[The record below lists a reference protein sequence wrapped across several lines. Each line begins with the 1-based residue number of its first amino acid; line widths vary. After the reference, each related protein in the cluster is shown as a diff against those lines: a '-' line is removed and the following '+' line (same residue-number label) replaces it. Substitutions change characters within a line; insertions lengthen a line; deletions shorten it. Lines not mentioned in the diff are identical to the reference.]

1 MKSKF
6 IIFVFILQ
14 FALIAA
20 MFINAYA
27 VVFFGT
33 EVKVIARGVDPRD
46 LLTGNYVLLEYE
58 FKKDENIT
66 KDFPSN
72 SDKKHFYALLKDE
85 NQDGIFTLTLSDKK
99 PTNNE
104 LFITS
109 KYTISKY
116 TPENI
121 YASKFGIE
129 RYFLPKK
136 EAEILEKKLITQKTL
151 VSLKVL
157 NGKARIVHLELI
169 DE

>member
-1 MKSKF
+1 MKSKS

-14 FALIAA
+14 FALIAV
-20 MFINAYA
+20 MFINAYM

-33 EVKVIARGVDPRD
+33 EVKVFARGIDPRD
-46 LLTGNYVLLEYE
+46 LLTGNYVFLEYE

-66 KDFPSN
+66 KDFSLSSN
-72 SDKKHFYALLKDE
+72 KKHFYALLKDE
-85 NQDGIFTLTLSDKK
+85 DQDGIFTLTLSDKK

-104 LFITS
+104 LFI
-109 KYTISKY
+109 ISKY
-116 TPENI
+116 ATDDI

-136 EAEILEKKLITQKTL
+136 EAEDLEKKLTKQKAL
-151 VSLKVL
+151 VSLKVF
-157 NGKARIVHLELI
+157 NAQARITNLELV